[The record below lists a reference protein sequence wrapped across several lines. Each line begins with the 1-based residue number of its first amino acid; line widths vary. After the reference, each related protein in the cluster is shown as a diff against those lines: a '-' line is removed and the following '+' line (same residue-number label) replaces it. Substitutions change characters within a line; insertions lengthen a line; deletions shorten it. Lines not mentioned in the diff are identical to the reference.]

1 MPKKVLSG
9 VAVSK
14 KTKMTVIVEVVRT
27 FMHPKYKKTVKS
39 RKNYA
44 VHDEMD
50 KFKEGDL
57 VTFIECKP
65 ISKTKRWTVLSE

>member
-1 MPKKVLSG
+1 MPKKVLNG

-14 KTKMTVIVEVVRT
+14 KTEKTVIVEVVRT

-44 VHDEMD
+44 VHDEMN
-50 KFKEGDL
+50 KFKEGDS
-57 VTFIECKP
+57 VTFIESKP
-65 ISKTKRWTVLSE
+65 ISKTKRWTVVSE